1 MEQAEK
7 AGIPRMKELVGIL
20 KRADTA
26 YYKHDDP
33 IMTDREYDALF
44 DELKMLEDN
53 SGIVLSGSPTQKV
66 SGEILEG
73 LTEVEHTRPM
83 LSAAKTKSVDEIV
96 RFIGS
101 RAALVSWKLD
111 GLTLVLR
118 YEDGKLKQAITRG
131 AEGRIGEDVTHTV
144 RVILNVPLTIPY
156 TQPLEVRG
164 EGVVGWANFEQ
175 LNGELDEP
183 YTHPRSLAAGSIRKL
198 DATKVKNR
206 MLEFVAFDLISGDSF
221 TMKHEQ
227 LAFLSK
233 LGFDVVYHLPL
244 GDLPTEPQIR
254 AVIDWFKPE
263 NVVFDYF
270 YCTPEKVLT
279 KGAKMIDCYVIKSG
293 FDPYLKRWLQQRK
306 DLSINSEWLFVT
318 KTDKGYEQASA
329 ETLNSWAQ
337 TIDRFTVKPFYWH
350 SMRHLFV
357 SNLVRDGMSESDI
370 TDVVGWANSAM
381 VQVYNDVPA
390 SERLSK
396 FFENK
401 RAAEAEEAEK

>member
-1 MEQAEK
+1 MRRVKAALSSLSNYIENILDDEYEDFRPIIRKIENPQNTPVREKSVFSTEEME
-7 AGIPRMKELVGIL
+7 VIL
-20 KRADTA
+20 
-26 YYKHDDP
+26 
-33 IMTDREYDALF
+33 
-44 DELKMLEDN
+44 
-53 SGIVLSGSPTQKV
+53 QK
-66 SGEILEG
+66 
-73 LTEVEHTRPM
+73 LTEAGKFQIACALALAVYSGRRKAELTR
-83 LSAAKTKSVDEIV
+83 
-96 RFIGS
+96 F
-101 RAALVSWKLD
+101 
-111 GLTLVLR
+111 
-118 YEDGKLKQAITRG
+118 
-131 AEGRIGEDVTHTV
+131 
-144 RVILNVPLTIPY
+144 
-156 TQPLEVRG
+156 
-164 EGVVGWANFEQ
+164 
-175 LNGELDEP
+175 
-183 YTHPRSLAAGSIRKL
+183 
-198 DATKVKNR
+198 KV
-206 MLEFVAFDLISGDSF
+206 
-221 TMKHEQ
+221 
-227 LAFLSK
+227 
-233 LGFDVVYHLPL
+233 
-244 GDLPTEPQIR
+244 
-254 AVIDWFKPE
+254 DWFKPE

-401 RAAEAEEAEK
+401 RSAEAEEAEK

>member
-1 MEQAEK
+1 MNDFLEYL
-7 AGIPRMKELVGIL
+7 RSL
-20 KRADTA
+20 KRSEGTIKG
-26 YYKHDDP
+26 YKSDLLIVFTYVLQHCGNKSFIDLKKREIVSLQNWLINENGNSPARVRRVKAALSSLSNYIENILDDEYEDFRP
-33 IMTDREYDALF
+33 IIRKIENPLNTPVREKSVFSTEEMEVIL
-44 DELKMLEDN
+44 
-53 SGIVLSGSPTQKV
+53 QK
-66 SGEILEG
+66 
-73 LTEVEHTRPM
+73 LTEAGKFQIACALALAVYSGRRKAELTR
-83 LSAAKTKSVDEIV
+83 
-96 RFIGS
+96 F
-101 RAALVSWKLD
+101 
-111 GLTLVLR
+111 
-118 YEDGKLKQAITRG
+118 
-131 AEGRIGEDVTHTV
+131 
-144 RVILNVPLTIPY
+144 
-156 TQPLEVRG
+156 
-164 EGVVGWANFEQ
+164 
-175 LNGELDEP
+175 
-183 YTHPRSLAAGSIRKL
+183 
-198 DATKVKNR
+198 KV
-206 MLEFVAFDLISGDSF
+206 
-221 TMKHEQ
+221 
-227 LAFLSK
+227 
-233 LGFDVVYHLPL
+233 
-244 GDLPTEPQIR
+244 
-254 AVIDWFKPE
+254 DWFKPE